1 MVSRC
6 RFLLVL
12 PLLLIVLVS
21 CGGSSGDSDATS
33 VSNGPTTG
41 EAHVEE
47 GEVRVGEPAPTFRL
61 PTMDGRVLD
70 LEEMEGKAVIV
81 NFWATWCGPCRVEM
95 PELQA
100 AYERFHD
107 HGLEIIGVEVASSG
121 NAEQSAEFLQEVG
134 VSFPTYRDENNLM
147 EDQYIKRPA
156 LPTTV
161 FIDRQGIV
169 RFVQIGPMT
178 EAFIEEQL
186 DALGF

>member
-1 MVSRC
+1 MVRRY

-12 PLLLIVLVS
+12 SLLIVLVS
-21 CGGSSGDSDATS
+21 CGGSGGNSDATS
-33 VSNGPTTG
+33 LSKGATLV
-41 EAHVEE
+41 EARVEE
-47 GEVRVGEPAPTFRL
+47 GEVRVGESAPTFRL
-61 PTMDGRVLD
+61 PTADGRVLD

-81 NFWATWCGPCRVEM
+81 NFWATWCCPCRLEM
-95 PELQA
+95 PELQG
-100 AYERFHD
+100 AYDRFHD
-107 HGLEIIGVEVASSG
+107 DGLEIIGVEVASSG
-121 NAEQSAEFLQEVG
+121 TAEQSAEFLQEVG

-178 EAFIEEQL
+178 EEFIEEQL